1 MSRRDGTFEMQGR
14 LIEFSEIKHG
24 RPLRMLLEAD
34 GQIHSLKI
42 SKHIRL
48 PDSPFFHPGAH
59 VLVKGEQTWESPDE
73 VKRKAFLIELIE
85 GAIPDP
91 AAPSTRAGALDCI
104 RVCSRSNCWKNGGK
118 QIYRA
123 LKEMAKEQ
131 IEGNV
136 VIDTTKCLG
145 HCDHPPALI
154 CLPAG
159 RVHDHVQ
166 LQDIPEILGLDQ
178 PPA

>member
-1 MSRRDGTFEMQGR
+1 MQGR

-48 PDSPFFHPGAH
+48 PDSPFFHPGVH
-59 VLVKGEQTWESPDE
+59 IRVKGEQTWESPDD

-85 GAIPDP
+85 GAIPESGP
-91 AAPSTRAGALDCI
+91 AGARPVAPECI

-123 LKEMAKEQ
+123 LKEMAKAQ
-131 IEGNV
+131 PAGSV
-136 VIDTTKCLG
+136 TIDTTKCLG
-145 HCDHPPALI
+145 HCDHSPALI
-154 CLPAG
+154 CLPTG

-166 LQDIPEILGLDQ
+166 LRDIPEILGLDQ
-178 PPA
+178 QPGQ